1 MSEFNTQ
8 SLPKVTIIKGDN
20 DYSLLSINT
29 YDINN
34 ESIEINLILLID
46 ISGSMSGIR
55 LDLVLHAI
63 KVIINASGKNVKIS
77 IYTFDSTVKKIT
89 DFESMT
95 PENKTKYLQ
104 LIGNIRTMGSTNL
117 KDAIN
122 IVLDYCEKSLLS
134 DNTRILIFTDGEPD
148 DRNIQN
154 YDSIMNH
161 YFNDNRLKNCVV
173 DLFGFG
179 NNLNQDIMTQIYQ
192 KGKGVFGF
200 ISDQNMLGTIFNYY
214 IANIFTTIY
223 KNIIISYT
231 IQGKD
236 YESKYIE
243 CGDIQI
249 GQERNFLIPLNERTS
264 IDFIKVTYFD
274 LKSQSNKEIIIEN
287 PVINLDLSN
296 KIIYHKL
303 RYSLIEIIKSKNIY
317 DLNNLY
323 NEYSGLHDNM
333 VPDIYSGYIKST
345 LDDMKHPSDNK
356 GQIEK
361 AFISYNSW
369 GKFYL
374 MSFIQS
380 LVDEITINFKDAS
393 IQHYSGTKAKI
404 FVEEFNTLFTNIQ
417 FVSNTRF
424 EISNCTNRDAPC
436 FHGSSLIKLVD
447 GIIIPLEK
455 LVVGDKYINKD
466 DKISIVEYIIKTE
479 YHNDINLLQYDLLIG
494 TGNHPIFL
502 NNKWI
507 YLKDAPNVR
516 NYYGQCDYIYSIS
529 SYTID
534 DYGNKCRIDNFIL
547 NNIPCSTFG
556 HGYLDSDD
564 KNCSI
569 LCSTFWGIK
578 ILNILSNMNLPDS
591 VLTLKDG
598 NHTFLKDPVNNW
610 TYDLKFL
617 NKK

>member
-34 ESIEINLILLID
+34 ESIEINLILVID

-63 KVIINASGKNVKIS
+63 KVIINASNENVKIS
-77 IYTFDSTVKKIT
+77 IFTFDSTVRKIT
-89 DFESMT
+89 DFQKMT
-95 PENKTKYLQ
+95 PEKKREYLQ

-117 KDAIN
+117 KDALN
-122 IVLDYCEKSLLS
+122 VALDYCKESSLS
-134 DNTRILIFTDGEPD
+134 SNTRVLIFTDGEPD
-148 DRNIQN
+148 DRNIN
-154 YDSIMNH
+154 TYGSIMNY
-161 YFNDNRLKNCVV
+161 YFNDNLLKNCVV
-173 DLFGFG
+173 DIFGFG

-192 KGKGVFGF
+192 KGKGIFGF

-223 KNIIISYT
+223 KNIIISYS
-231 IQGKD
+231 IEGKD
-236 YESKYIE
+236 YEPKYIE
-243 CGDIQI
+243 GGDIQI
-249 GQERNFLIPLNERTS
+249 GQERNFLIPINERTS
-264 IDFIKVTYFD
+264 IDFMKVTFFD
-274 LKSQSNKEIIIEN
+274 VKSQTDKNIIIEN
-287 PVINLDLSN
+287 PVIDSDFSN
-296 KIIYHKL
+296 KILYHKL
-303 RYSLIEIIKSKNIY
+303 RYSLVEIIKSKNIS

-323 NEYSGLHDNM
+323 NEYSMLYSIITH
-333 VPDIYSGYIKST
+333 DIYSEYIKST
-345 LDDMKHPSDNK
+345 LDDMKHSADNK

-374 MSFIQS
+374 MSLIQS
-380 LVDEITINFKDAS
+380 LSDEITINFKDDS
-393 IQHYSGTKAKI
+393 IKHFSGSKAKI
-404 FVEEFNTLFTNIQ
+404 LVEEFNSLFTDIQ

-424 EISNCTNRDAPC
+424 NISNCTNRDAPC

-447 GIIIPLEK
+447 DTIIPLEK

-466 DKISIVEYIIKTE
+466 GKISIVEYIIKTE
-479 YHNDINLLQYDLLIG
+479 YHNDIKLLQYNSLIG

-507 YLKDAPNVR
+507 YLKDAPNVES
-516 NYYGQCDYIYSIS
+516 YHGHCDYIYSIS

-534 DYGNKCRIDNFIL
+534 EYDNKCRIDNFIL

-556 HGYLDSDD
+556 HGYLDSKDE
-564 KNCSI
+564 NSSI

-578 ILNILSNMNLPDS
+578 ILNILSNLNLPDS

-598 NHTFLKDPVNNW
+598 NHKFVKDPVTSW
-610 TYDLKFL
+610 TSDLQLF
-617 NKK
+617 

>member
-1 MSEFNTQ
+1 MSVFDTQ
-8 SLPKVTIIKGDN
+8 RLPKVTIIKGDT
-20 DYSLLSINT
+20 DYSLISLNT

-34 ESIEINLILLID
+34 ESIEIKLILVID

-63 KVIINASGKNVKIS
+63 KVIINASNENVEIA
-77 IYTFDSTVKKIT
+77 IFTFDSIVRKIT
-89 DFESMT
+89 DFKSMT
-95 PENKTKYLQ
+95 QENKTEYLQ
-104 LIGNIRTMGSTNL
+104 LIGNIRTTGTTNL
-117 KDAIN
+117 KDALN
-122 IVLDYCEKSLLS
+122 VVLNYCENFSLS
-134 DNTRILIFTDGEPD
+134 GNTRILIFTDGEPD

-200 ISDQNMLGTIFNYY
+200 ISDLNMLVTIFNNY

-223 KNIIISYT
+223 KNIVISYT
-231 IQGKD
+231 IQGN
-236 YESKYIE
+236 ESDSNYIE

-249 GQERNFLIPLNERTS
+249 GQERNFLIPFNQRTS
-264 IDFIKVTYFD
+264 IDFMKITYFD
-274 LKSQSNKEIIIEN
+274 LTSNSNKEIIIEN

-303 RYSLIEIIKSKNIY
+303 RYSLIEIIKSKNIS

-323 NEYSGLHDNM
+323 TEYLRLHDIM
-333 VPDIYSGYIKST
+333 APDIYLGYIKST

-361 AFISYNSW
+361 AFNPYNSW

-380 LVDEITINFKDAS
+380 LEDEITINFKDDS

-404 FVEEFNTLFTNIQ
+404 LVEELNNLFKNIQ
-417 FVSNTRF
+417 FVSNTLF
-424 EISNCTNRDAPC
+424 DISNCTNRDAPC

-466 DKISIVEYIIKTE
+466 GKISNVDYIIKTE
-479 YHNDINLLQYDLLIG
+479 YNTDIKLFKYGSLIG
-494 TGNHPIFL
+494 TGNHPIYL
-502 NNKWI
+502 YNKWI
-507 YLKDAPNVR
+507 YLKDAPDVR
-516 NYYGQCDYIYSIS
+516 NYYGECDYIYSIS
-529 SYTID
+529 SHNID
-534 DYGNKCRIDNFIL
+534 DYGNKFRVDNFIL
-547 NNIPCSTFG
+547 NNIPCATFG
-556 HGYLDSDD
+556 HGYLDSNDE
-564 KNCSI
+564 NCSI
-569 LCSTFWGIK
+569 LCSTFWGIN
-578 ILNILSNMNLPDS
+578 ILTILSNLNLPDS

-598 NHTFLKDPVNNW
+598 NHKFVKDPVTNW
-610 TYDLKFL
+610 TCDLKIFE
-617 NKK
+617 K

>member
-8 SLPKVTIIKGDN
+8 SLLNVTIIKGDT
-20 DYSLLSINT
+20 DYSLISLNT
-29 YDINN
+29 YDINDNSN
-34 ESIEINLILLID
+34 EIKLILVID

-63 KVIINASGKNVKIS
+63 KVIINASNENVKIA
-77 IYTFDSTVKKIT
+77 IFTFDSIVRKIT
-89 DFESMT
+89 DFKRMT
-95 PENKTKYLQ
+95 QENKTEYLQ

-117 KDAIN
+117 KDALN
-122 IVLDYCEKSLLS
+122 VALDYCKESSLS
-134 DNTRILIFTDGEPD
+134 SNTRVLIFTDGEPD
-148 DRNIQN
+148 DRNIN
-154 YDSIMNH
+154 TYGSIMNY
-161 YFNDNRLKNCVV
+161 YFNDNLLKNCVV
-173 DLFGFG
+173 DIFGFG
-179 NNLNQDIMTQIYQ
+179 NNLNQDIMTLIYQ

-200 ISDQNMLGTIFNYY
+200 ISDQNMLGTIFNNY

-223 KNIIISYT
+223 KNILISYS
-231 IQGKD
+231 IKGKES
-236 YESKYIE
+236 ESKHIE
-243 CGDIQI
+243 AGDIQI
-249 GQERNFLIPLNERTS
+249 GQERNFLIPINEITS
-264 IDFIKVTYFD
+264 IDFMKVTYFD

-287 PVINLDLSN
+287 PVTYSDLSN

-303 RYSLIEIIKSKNIY
+303 RYSLIEIIKSKNIS

-323 NEYSGLHDNM
+323 NEYYRLHDNT

-380 LVDEITINFKDAS
+380 LFDEITINFKDDS
-393 IQHYSGTKAKI
+393 IKHFSGSRAKI
-404 FVEEFNTLFTNIQ
+404 LVEELNYLFTDVR

-424 EISNCTNRDAPC
+424 NISNCTNRDAAC

-447 GIIIPLEK
+447 DTVIPLKK

-466 DKISIVEYIIKTE
+466 GKISNVDYIIKTE
-479 YHNDINLLQYDLLIG
+479 YHNNIKLLQYKSLIG
-494 TGNHPIFL
+494 TENHPIYL
-502 NNKWI
+502 DEKWI
-507 YLKDAPNVR
+507 YLKDAPNLE
-516 NYYGQCDYIYSIS
+516 NYYGECDYLYTIS

-534 DYGNKCRIDNFIL
+534 DYGNKIRVDNFIL
-547 NNIPCSTFG
+547 DNIPCATFG
-556 HGYLDSDD
+556 HGYLDSNDE
-564 KNCSI
+564 NCSI

-598 NHTFLKDPVNNW
+598 NHKFVKDPVTNW
-610 TYDLKFL
+610 TYDLKF
-617 NKK
+617 